1 MLKIE
6 KKQFRFF
13 ALYHSPKTTFILL
26 LIIDKIMQP
35 DKKHLII
42 IGGGFAGLQLARSLG
57 NSAFHITLIDQQNH
71 HQFQPLYYQVA
82 SARLEPSNISF
93 PFRKVFQHEHSVE
106 FRLAKVLS
114 IEPQQNEITTS
125 IGVMQ
130 YDYLVIATGC
140 TTNFFGN
147 KNIEANS
154 LAMKTTE
161 EAIEIRNHILLN
173 FENIMA
179 QGNTNDAAAMTIAL
193 VGAGPTGVELAGSF
207 AEMKKKVLPRDYPN
221 ADFSALRIVLIEGSP
236 NTLANMSPASQKASR
251 EYLEQLGVEV
261 ITGVTVTNY
270 DGNLINLSNN
280 TTIPC
285 KNLVWAAGVTGN
297 TIPGIPKENTIR
309 NRYIV
314 NRTNLLKDSNNI
326 YALGDIAYMVTPK
339 YPNAH
344 PQVANVAI
352 NQAKLLAKNLLRNEK
367 NKPLVEYEY
376 NDLGSMATIGKHKAV
391 VDLPFI
397 HFQGRFAWFIWMFL
411 HLMLI
416 LSVRNKLAIFFN
428 WAWNYITNDN
438 SLRLILRPRK

>member
-1 MLKIE
+1 MN
-6 KKQFRFF
+6 
-13 ALYHSPKTTFILL
+13 TT
-26 LIIDKIMQP
+26 
-35 DKKHLII
+35 KKHLII
-42 IGGGFAGLQLARSLG
+42 IGGGFAGLQLSRLLG

-93 PFRKVFQHEHSVE
+93 PFRKVFQNERSVE
-106 FRLAKVLS
+106 FRLAKVIS
-114 IEPQQNEITTS
+114 IQPQQNEITTD
-125 IGVMQ
+125 IGTMP

-147 KNIEANS
+147 ANIQAHS

-161 EAIEIRNHILLN
+161 EAIGIRNHMLLN
-173 FENIMA
+173 FENIIA

-207 AEMKKKVLPRDYPN
+207 AEMKKQVLPKDYPN
-221 ADFSALRIVLIEGSP
+221 TDFSALRIILIEGSP
-236 NTLANMSPASQKASR
+236 FTLSNFSAASQKASR
-251 EYLEQLGVEV
+251 TYLEQLGVEV

-280 TTIPC
+280 TSIPC

-314 NRTNLLKDSNNI
+314 NRRNLITDSQNI

-339 YPNAH
+339 YPNGH

-352 NQAKLLAKNLLRNEK
+352 NQAKLLAKNLLRLQK
-367 NKPLVEYEY
+367 NKPLVDYEY
-376 NDLGSMATIGKHKAV
+376 RDLGSMATIGKHKAV
-391 VDLPFI
+391 VDLPFV

-416 LSVRNKLAIFFN
+416 LSVRNKLAIFTN

-438 SLRLILRPRK
+438 SLRLILRPKK